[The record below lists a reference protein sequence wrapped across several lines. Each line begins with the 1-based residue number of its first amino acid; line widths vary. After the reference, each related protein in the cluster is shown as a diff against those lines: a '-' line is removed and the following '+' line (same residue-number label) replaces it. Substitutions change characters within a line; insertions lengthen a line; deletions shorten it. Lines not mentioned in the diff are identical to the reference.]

1 MGYKS
6 KFMQTAF
13 SIFLLF
19 SSTKQMS
26 VRDCQIWV
34 PLKKKEIFRVLFR
47 APPFLGK
54 WCGGATYFL
63 NKKKKKKKTKY
74 NYTRLNCSI
83 SLIE

>member
-1 MGYKS
+1 
-6 KFMQTAF
+6 MQTAF

-34 PLKKKEIFRVLFR
+34 PLKKKRFLEC
-47 APPFLGK
+47 FLGHLPF
-54 WCGGATYFL
+54 WVSGVEAPLIFYT
-63 NKKKKKKKTKY
+63 KKKKKTKY